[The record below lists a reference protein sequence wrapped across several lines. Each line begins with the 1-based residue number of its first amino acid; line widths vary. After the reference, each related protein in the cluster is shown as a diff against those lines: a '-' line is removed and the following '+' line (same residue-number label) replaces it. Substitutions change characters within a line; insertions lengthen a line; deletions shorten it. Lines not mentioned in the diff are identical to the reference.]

1 MPLPPG
7 AFLRRGGRLAVP
19 ATRVRRLRVR
29 RTIGRISVAATV
41 LAGGVL
47 YIALQKNVTLVVDGQ
62 ARPVATFDSNVGELV
77 RGISL
82 QPGDSVM
89 PSPSTSLAD
98 GMVVVV
104 SRETPDVRR
113 TSSSPTGG
121 VWAVGGVSGA
131 LREELLAPAETALSA
146 DAANGPSAIVEERVV
161 VMGKV
166 RDVLTNASTVGT
178 LLSAMGIEPD
188 GRDRVLPSPS
198 TPLSRTTTVRYVDVD
213 QRTRKVTSPIPF
225 TTYTTYSSSMAPG
238 SVHVV
243 RHGKPGR
250 FERTYR
256 VRTIDGKIVRKHQID
271 QHVVETPVAEHR
283 VVGGTAPSAPAP
295 ASPPESSQ
303 PAPAEPSGSASGDGV
318 EVGDASW
325 YSFAP
330 GSGFTAAHPWLPFGT
345 HVTVTN
351 LANGRSVTVVIND
364 RGPFGGRSIDLSPEA
379 FAQIAPLSQGVA
391 HVRLTW

>member
-1 MPLPPG
+1 M
-7 AFLRRGGRLAVP
+7 AVS
-19 ATRVRRLRVR
+19 AARVRRLRVR
-29 RTIGRISVAATV
+29 RAIARASLAGTV

-82 QPGDSVM
+82 QPGDHVM

-104 SRETPDVRR
+104 SRETPAVAR

-178 LLSAMGIEPD
+178 LLSAMGIKP
-188 GRDRVLPSPS
+188 GSRDRVLPSPS
-198 TPLSRTTTVRYVDVD
+198 TPLSQTTTVRYVDVD

-238 SVHVV
+238 QVHVV
-243 RHGKPGR
+243 RQGKPGR

-256 VRTIDGKIVRKHQID
+256 VRSVDGKVVRKHQID
-271 QHVVETPVAEHR
+271 QHVVEVPVAEHR
-283 VVGGTAPSAPAP
+283 VVGGASPAP
-295 ASPPESSQ
+295 TPAPTGSQ
-303 PAPAEPSGSASGDGV
+303 PASVQPGGSSGGSGV
-318 EVGDASW
+318 EVGEASW

-330 GSGFTAAHPWLPFGT
+330 GSGLTAAHPWLPFGT

-351 LANGRSVTVVIND
+351 LDNGKSVTVVIND
-364 RGPFGGRSIDLSPEA
+364 RGPFGGRSIDLAEEA
-379 FAQIAPLSQGVA
+379 FAQIAPLGQGVA
-391 HVRLTW
+391 RVRLTW

>member
-1 MPLPPG
+1 M
-7 AFLRRGGRLAVP
+7 AVS
-19 ATRVRRLRVR
+19 ATRVRKLRVR
-29 RTIGRISVAATV
+29 RAIGRTSLAGTI

-47 YIALQKNVTLVVDGQ
+47 YVALQKNVTLVVDGQ
-62 ARPVATFDSNVGELV
+62 ARPVATFDSNVGELLH
-77 RGISL
+77 GISE
-82 QPGDSVM
+82 PGDHVM

-104 SRETPDVRR
+104 DRPIPPVAAVP
-113 TSSSPTGG
+113 SSPTGG

-146 DAANGPSAIVEERVV
+146 DAATGPSAIVEERVV

-198 TPLSRTTTVRYVDVD
+198 TPLSKTTTVRYVDVD
-213 QRTRKVTSPIPF
+213 QRTRKVRSPIPF
-225 TTYTTYSSSMAPG
+225 GTYTTYSSSMAPG

-243 RHGKPGR
+243 REGKPGR

-256 VRTIDGKIVRKHQID
+256 VRTEDGKVVKKQQID
-271 QHVVETPVAEHR
+271 QHVVDAPVAEHR
-283 VVGGTAPSAPAP
+283 VIGGAPPAP
-295 ASPPESSQ
+295 DPAPTQ
-303 PAPAEPSGSASGDGV
+303 PAPAQSGGSASGSGV
-318 EVGDASW
+318 EVGEASW

-351 LANGRSVTVVIND
+351 LANGRRVTVVIND
-364 RGPFGGRSIDLSPEA
+364 RGPFGGRSIDLSQEG

>member
-1 MPLPPG
+1 
-7 AFLRRGGRLAVP
+7 LAVS
-19 ATRVRRLRVR
+19 AMRVRRLRVR
-29 RTIGRISVAATV
+29 RAIARASLASMLLAA
-41 LAGGVL
+41 GVL

-62 ARPVATFDSNVGELV
+62 VRPVATFDSNVGELLH
-77 RGISL
+77 GISL
-82 QPGDSVM
+82 QPGDHVM
-89 PSPSTSLAD
+89 PSPSTSLSD

-104 SRETPDVRR
+104 SRETPVAAAA
-113 TSSSPTGG
+113 SSSPTGG

-146 DAANGPSAIVEERVV
+146 DASTGSSTIVEERVV

-198 TPLSRTTTVRYVDVD
+198 TPLSKAATVRYVDVD

-225 TTYTTYSSSMAPG
+225 TTYTTYSSSLTPG
-238 SVHVV
+238 SVQVV

-256 VRTIDGKIVRKHQID
+256 VRKIDGKIVRKHQID

-283 VVGGTAPSAPAP
+283 VVGGAAPSAPAP

-351 LANGRSVTVVIND
+351 LANGRTVTVVIND

-379 FAQIAPLSQGVA
+379 FGQIAPLSQGVA

>member
-1 MPLPPG
+1 
-7 AFLRRGGRLAVP
+7 V
-19 ATRVRRLRVR
+19 
-29 RTIGRISVAATV
+29 
-41 LAGGVL
+41 
-47 YIALQKNVTLVVDGQ
+47 
-62 ARPVATFDSNVGELV
+62 
-77 RGISL
+77 
-82 QPGDSVM
+82 
-89 PSPSTSLAD
+89 
-98 GMVVVV
+98 VVVV
-104 SRETPDVRR
+104 SRETPAAAV
-113 TSSSPTGG
+113 TPSFPTGG

-146 DAANGPSAIVEERVV
+146 DAATGPSTIVGQRVV

-188 GRDRVLPSPS
+188 RRDRVLPSPS
-198 TPLSRTTTVRYVDVD
+198 TPLSKAPSVRYVDVD

-225 TTYTTYSSSMAPG
+225 TTYTTYSSSMSPG

-243 RHGKPGR
+243 RQGKPGR
-250 FERTYR
+250 FERTYQ
-256 VRTIDGKIVRKHQID
+256 VRTVDGKVVRKHQVD
-271 QHVVETPVAEHR
+271 QHVVEAPVAEHR
-283 VVGGTAPSAPAP
+283 VVGGSASVAATPPA
-295 ASPPESSQ
+295 SSQ
-303 PAPAEPSGSASGDGV
+303 PAPAESGGSAGGSGV
-318 EVGDASW
+318 EVGEASW

-351 LANGRSVTVVIND
+351 LENGRSVTVVIND

-379 FAQIAPLSQGVA
+379 FAQIAPLGQGVA

>member
-1 MPLPPG
+1 
-7 AFLRRGGRLAVP
+7 LAVS
-19 ATRVRRLRVR
+19 AARVRRLRVR
-29 RTIGRISVAATV
+29 RAIARASLAGTV

-82 QPGDSVM
+82 QPGDHVM
-89 PSPSTSLAD
+89 PSPSTSLSD
-98 GMVVVV
+98 GMVVVIA
-104 SRETPDVRR
+104 RETPAVAPA
-113 TSSSPTGG
+113 SGSPTGG

-146 DAANGPSAIVEERVV
+146 DAAIGPSAIVEERVV

-178 LLSAMGIEPD
+178 LLSAMGIEPA

-198 TPLSRTTTVRYVDVD
+198 TPLSKTATVRYVDVD
-213 QRTRKVTSPIPF
+213 QRTREVTSPIPF
-225 TTYTTYSSSMAPG
+225 TTYTTYSSSISPG
-238 SVHVV
+238 QVHVV
-243 RHGKPGR
+243 RRGQPGR

-256 VRTIDGKIVRKHQID
+256 VRTVDGKVVRKHQID
-271 QHVVETPVAEHR
+271 QHVVEAPVAEHR
-283 VVGGTAPSAPAP
+283 VVGGASPAVPAHPAP
-295 ASPPESSQ
+295 SQ
-303 PAPAEPSGSASGDGV
+303 PAPAQPAGGSGV
-318 EVGDASW
+318 QVGEASW

-351 LANGRSVTVVIND
+351 LANGKSVTVVIND

-379 FAQIAPLSQGVA
+379 FAQIAPLGQGVA
-391 HVRLTW
+391 HVRLNW

>member
-1 MPLPPG
+1 
-7 AFLRRGGRLAVP
+7 LAVP

-29 RTIGRISVAATV
+29 RAIGRVSVAAIV

-47 YIALQKNVTLVVDGQ
+47 FIALQKNVTLVVDGQ

-77 RGISL
+77 RGSL
-82 QPGDSVM
+82 QPGDHVM

-104 SRETPDVRR
+104 SRQTPAVAR
-113 TSSSPTGG
+113 TSSSPAGG

-178 LLSAMGIEPD
+178 LLSAMGIKPA

-213 QRTRKVTSPIPF
+213 QRTREVTSPIPF
-225 TTYTTYSSSMAPG
+225 TTYTTYSSSVSPG
-238 SVHVV
+238 QVHVV
-243 RHGKPGR
+243 RQGKLGR

-256 VRTIDGKIVRKHQID
+256 VRTVDGKVVRKHQID
-271 QHVVETPVAEHR
+271 QHVVEVPVAEHR
-283 VVGGTAPSAPAP
+283 VVGGTVPAAPAP
-295 ASPPESSQ
+295 PAPSQ
-303 PAPAEPSGSASGDGV
+303 PAPVQPGGSAGGSGV

-330 GSGFTAAHPWLPFGT
+330 GSGLTAAHPWLPFGT

-351 LANGRSVTVVIND
+351 LSNGKSVTVVIND
-364 RGPFGGRSIDLSPEA
+364 RGPFGGRSIDLSEEA
-379 FAQIAPLSQGVA
+379 FARIAPLSQGVA

>member
-1 MPLPPG
+1 
-7 AFLRRGGRLAVP
+7 LAVP

-29 RTIGRISVAATV
+29 RVVARTSMAAVV
-41 LAGGVL
+41 LAGGLL
-47 YIALQKNVTLVVDGQ
+47 YIALQKNVTLVVDGN

-77 RGISL
+77 RGVPL
-82 QPGDSVM
+82 QPGDHVV
-89 PSPSTSLAD
+89 PSPSTHLAD

-104 SRETPDVRR
+104 DR
-113 TSSSPTGG
+113 TVPVTATAPSSPTGG

-146 DAANGPSAIVEERVV
+146 DAANEPSAIVEERVV

-198 TPLSRTTTVRYVDVD
+198 TPLSKTTTVRFVDVD
-213 QRTRKVTSPIPF
+213 RHTRKVTSPIPY

-238 SVHVV
+238 RVDVV
-243 RHGKPGR
+243 RDGKPGR

-256 VRTIDGKIVRKHQID
+256 VRTIDDKVVSTHQIG
-271 QHVVETPVAEHR
+271 QHVVLTPVAEHR
-283 VVGGTAPSAPAP
+283 VVGRASAAATSVGG
-295 ASPPESSQ
+295 ASP
-303 PAPAEPSGSASGDGV
+303 AGAASGV
-318 EVGDASW
+318 EVGEASW
-325 YSFAP
+325 YSFPP

-351 LANGRSVTVVIND
+351 VANGRSVTVVIND

-391 HVRLTW
+391 DVRLTW